1 MYRARLSAWIPAL
14 AAAFLGAICAVL
26 FGLLGVRPIEWAIL
40 AGALIAEA
48 LGFLYA
54 RAKGLKSVEV
64 ASYTFACILIG
75 WPVFGF
81 LFVLVRYWITGQTL
95 DH

>member
-14 AAAFLGAICAVL
+14 VAAFLGAICTVL
-26 FGLLGVRPIEWAIL
+26 LGLLDVRPIEWAIL

-54 RAKGLKSVEV
+54 RARALRPIEV
-64 ASYTFACILIG
+64 ASYTFACVLIG
-75 WPVFGF
+75 WPLFGF